1 MKMEIL
7 NSSTRKCRKLTR
19 CPRIIS
25 SQANEDKEDIKST
38 SCQDNENGDDESM
51 VLRVKLVLSRRQVRQ
66 LVSVLG
72 RGGRSNGAKITP
84 ELVEKIQHVV
94 SRKKHVKFKL
104 ESENVIDMRKWKP
117 QLQSIPE
124 EI

>member
-1 MKMEIL
+1 MEM
-7 NSSTRKCRKLTR
+7 NSNTRKCRKLTR

-25 SQANEDKEDIKST
+25 SQADDKEDMSSST
-38 SCQDNENGDDESM
+38 SCQDNENGEDESM
-51 VLRVKLVLSRRQVRQ
+51 VLRVKVVLSRRQVRQ

-94 SRKKHVKFKL
+94 SRKSHVKFKH
-104 ESENVIDMRKWKP
+104 EIENVIDKRKWKP

-124 EI
+124 EL